1 MNKWSLRVATSLLF
15 AGVLSGC
22 VAQVDTLEASPA
34 PSARDAASGYLEAEE
49 LRGELRS
56 LIRTVNERHGGRAGI
71 SVATGEG
78 VVHAGLTGN
87 SYAWSTIKVPVAMV
101 VDERGAATEE
111 LIEAS
116 ISRSDN
122 DAAYQLFL
130 LLEGDDGSL
139 RHVPALEELPGETK
153 WKLFDQAQ
161 FAAQLPCADTAGTT
175 YRMMGEIVDWQQ
187 VGLSKLPD
195 AHFKGGWGYDT
206 DTVYTLRQLGTA
218 KVEDGVIG
226 LALITH
232 PDDGSHATAEK
243 ILNEL
248 GEGLN
253 KLIDAKSLGP
263 AAACRP

>member
-1 MNKWSLRVATSLLF
+1 MTTLLVAGLL
-15 AGVLSGC
+15 GSC
-22 VAQVDTLEASPA
+22 SAQVDTLEASPVPLVGQA
-34 PSARDAASGYLEAEE
+34 TPGYLAAEE
-49 LRGELRS
+49 LRDELRT
-56 LIRTVNERHGGRAGI
+56 LIRTVNERHGGRTGI

-78 VVHAGLTGN
+78 VVHAGLAGN

-101 VDERGAATEE
+101 VDERGMAAEE

-122 DAAYQLFL
+122 DAAYSLFM
-130 LLEGDDGSL
+130 LLEGEEGNL
-139 RHVPALEELPGETK
+139 RYVPELEELPGETK
-153 WKLFDQAQ
+153 WKLSDQAQ
-161 FAAQLPCADTAGTT
+161 FAARLPCTDTVGTT

-206 DTVYTLRQLGTA
+206 DTVYTLRQFGTA
-218 KVEDGVIG
+218 EVGDGVIG
-226 LALITH
+226 LALLTH

-243 ILNEL
+243 ILDEL

-253 KLIDAKSLGP
+253 KLIDAHSIGP
-263 AAACRP
+263 AVTCRP